1 MNKISCDLCMDLI
14 PLVKDGVASQ
24 DSKQAVDAH
33 IASCEACRAF
43 YNGETPPPVDTVKT
57 FEKFH
62 RRLQLSSAML
72 MMFGIFFGLSLTAG
86 NDMFYNTLIMPVIGA
101 LGYYIFRWKALYIVP
116 ALMLITHLAT
126 NLFGFLRGIEHLDL
140 YSILIWTFLYSI
152 FAILGTIIA
161 WLLHFAFRKER

>member
-1 MNKISCDLCMDLI
+1 MNEITCDLCMDLI
-14 PLVKDGVASQ
+14 PLVKDGVASE
-24 DSKQAVDAH
+24 DSKNAVERH
-33 IASCEACRAF
+33 IASCEVCSAL
-43 YNGETPPPVDTVKT
+43 YNGETPPPVDPSKT

-86 NDMFYNTLIMPVIGA
+86 SDMFYNTLIMPVIGA

-116 ALMLITHLAT
+116 GLMLITHFAT
-126 NLFGFLRGIEHLDL
+126 NLFGLLRGTEHLDI
-140 YSILIWTFLYSI
+140 YSVLMWTFLYSI
-152 FAILGTIIA
+152 FAVLGTIVA